1 MSREEFLEQFA
12 EDEENK
18 KVVVDFYP
26 LSSNIVMFQQFEVL
40 VEGLLLLEEIMK
52 KHLDFMTKCKL
63 GASLR
68 KSAFQLLVVVLLDMQ
83 HTRLEN
89 SNLKKALEW
98 KNALKDLLFMKF
110 GVQIMLDKI
119 RTVAESCITR
129 DNENKLNELE
139 LEIADLEK
147 KLQRRQSILLF

>member
-68 KSAFQLLVVVLLDMQ
+68 KSAF
-83 HTRLEN
+83 
-89 SNLKKALEW
+89 
-98 KNALKDLLFMKF
+98 
-110 GVQIMLDKI
+110 
-119 RTVAESCITR
+119 
-129 DNENKLNELE
+129 
-139 LEIADLEK
+139 
-147 KLQRRQSILLF
+147 